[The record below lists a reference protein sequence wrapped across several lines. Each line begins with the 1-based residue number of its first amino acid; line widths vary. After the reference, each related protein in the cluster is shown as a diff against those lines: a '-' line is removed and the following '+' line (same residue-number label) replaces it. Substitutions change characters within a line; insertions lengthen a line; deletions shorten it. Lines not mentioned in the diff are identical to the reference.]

1 MNPVIQTKN
10 LGKHFGA
17 TIALSGVNLEI
28 PGGEI
33 IGLVGP
39 NGAGKTTLF
48 SIICGFLKPNTGSL
62 SVLGHAPLSPE
73 LQGRVSVLPQDAP
86 LSKGVNIR
94 KQFEFFAKL
103 QGFSPAEAAKE
114 AQTALES
121 VDLLDKAEEVPDSL
135 SHGMRKRASLAQTFI
150 GNPELILLDEPTAGL
165 DPVTTHKV
173 RELVLRKAVG
183 RTIVISSHNL
193 AELQET
199 CNSVAILNEGKLV
212 RFCQVSE
219 VIDRGKTMIIRLESP
234 PAEDLIKSVSEIQGI
249 VSVRSGDDHTPR
261 LIILLDG
268 SIDDSEADLA
278 ILTKLKEKGVAYREI
293 RRGESLEEK
302 VVEITNKDKDS
313 S

>member
-17 TIALSGVNLEI
+17 TVALSGVNLEI

-62 SVLGHAPLSPE
+62 NVLGHAPLSPE

-103 QGFSPAEAAKE
+103 QGFSPAEAAEE

-234 PAEDLIKSVSEIQGI
+234 PAEDLIKSVSEIPGI

-302 VVEITNKDKDS
+302 VVEITNKDKNS

>member
-1 MNPVIQTKN
+1 MNPVIQTNN

-17 TIALSGVNLEI
+17 TIALTGVDLEI

-48 SIICGFLKPNTGSL
+48 SIICGFLKPSTGSL

-103 QGFSPAEAAKE
+103 QGFSPTEATEE

-135 SHGMRKRASLAQTFI
+135 SHGMRKRASLAQAFI

-173 RELVLRKAVG
+173 RELVLRKAVD

-212 RFCQVSE
+212 KFCQVSE
-219 VIDRGKTMIIRLESP
+219 VIDRGKTMIIRLEAP
-234 PAEDLIKSVSEIQGI
+234 PGEDLIKATSEIPGI
-249 VSVRSGDDHTPR
+249 VSVRSGDEHSPR

-268 SIDDSEADLA
+268 AIDDSEADLA
-278 ILTKLKEKGVAYREI
+278 ILTILKKKGVTYREI

-302 VVEITNKDKDS
+302 VVEITNKDKGS
-313 S
+313 N

>member
-1 MNPVIQTKN
+1 MNPVIQTNN

-17 TIALSGVNLEI
+17 TIALTGVDLEI

-103 QGFSPAEAAKE
+103 QGFSPTEAVEE

-121 VDLLDKAEEVPDSL
+121 VDLLDKAEDVPDSL
-135 SHGMRKRASLAQTFI
+135 SHGMRKRASLAQAFI

-173 RELVLRKAVG
+173 RELVLRKAVD

-199 CNSVAILNEGKLV
+199 CNSVAILNEGRLV
-212 RFCQVSE
+212 KFCQVSE
-219 VIDRGKTMIIRLESP
+219 VIDRGKTMVIRLEAP
-234 PAEDLIKSVSEIQGI
+234 PSAEVVSAIEGLPG
-249 VSVRSGDDHTPR
+249 VLTAASGDYQTPKV
-261 LIILLDG
+261 IVTMDAA
-268 SIDDSEADLA
+268 IDDSEVDLA
-278 ILTKLKEKGVAYREI
+278 ILGLLKEKGARYREI

-302 VVEITNKDKDS
+302 VVEITNKDKGS
-313 S
+313 N

>member
-1 MNPVIQTKN
+1 MKPVLQTKN
-10 LGKHFGA
+10 LGKHFGV
-17 TIALSGVNLEI
+17 TVALSGVNLEI
-28 PGGEI
+28 PGGKI

-48 SIICGFLKPNTGSL
+48 SIICGFLKPNIGSL

-73 LQGRVSVLPQDAP
+73 LRGRVSVLPQDAP

-103 QGFSPAEAAKE
+103 QGFSPAEAAQE
-114 AQTALES
+114 AKTALES
-121 VDLLDKAEEVPDSL
+121 VDLLDKTEEVPESL
-135 SHGMRKRASLAQTFI
+135 SHGMRKRASLAQAFI

-165 DPVTTHKV
+165 DPITTHKV

-234 PAEDLIKSVSEIQGI
+234 PSENLIKSVSEIPGI
-249 VSVRSGDDHTPR
+249 VSVKSGDDHTPR
-261 LIILLDG
+261 LIILLSG
-268 SIDDSEADLA
+268 LIDDSEADLT
-278 ILTKLKEKGVAYREI
+278 ILTKLKEEGVAYREI

-302 VVEITNKDKDS
+302 VVEITNQNKDS
-313 S
+313 T